1 MDLHTVQKAYS
12 RWSHF
17 YDVVFGPAFRA
28 ARRRAIGMLELR
40 PGDRV
45 LEVGVGTG
53 LSFPF
58 FPSDCRVIG
67 VDISRHMLAR
77 ARERA
82 HGAGGGLVEG
92 DVGEL
97 PFRDGVFDAVLA
109 PFVVSAVP
117 DPVAMMR
124 QINRVTRPD
133 ARVVLLN
140 HFASGH
146 PIVNAMERAITRTT
160 ARSLGFHADFQVEP
174 VLQRAGWEIESAERV
189 PPLGYWTALRVAD
202 RAVP

>member
-1 MDLHTVQKAYS
+1 MDLHSVQKAYS
-12 RWSHF
+12 RWSHV

-28 ARRRAIGMLELR
+28 ARRRAIGMLELG

-58 FPSDCRVIG
+58 FPPDCRVIG
-67 VDISRHMLAR
+67 VDISREMLAR
-77 ARERA
+77 ARDRA
-82 HGAGGGLVEG
+82 HGAGGGLIEG
-92 DVGEL
+92 DVGHL
-97 PFRDGVFDAVLA
+97 PFAADVFDAVLA

-117 DPVAMMR
+117 DPVAMLR

-140 HFASGH
+140 HFASSN
-146 PIVNAMERAITRTT
+146 PVVNAVERAITKTT
-160 ARSLGFHADFQVEP
+160 ARSLGFHADFDVEP
-174 VLQRAGWEIESAERV
+174 VLARAGWEVTSVQKV
-189 PPLGYWTALRVAD
+189 PPLGYWTALRVAE
-202 RAVP
+202 AS

>member
-1 MDLHTVQKAYS
+1 MDLHSVQKAYS

-17 YDVVFGPAFRA
+17 YDLVFGPAFRA
-28 ARRRAIGMLELR
+28 ARRRAIRMLELDA
-40 PGDRV
+40 GDRV

-58 FPSDCRVIG
+58 FPPDCRVIG
-67 VDISRHMLAR
+67 VDISREMLSR
-77 ARERA
+77 ARDRA

-92 DVGEL
+92 DVGDL

-117 DPVAMMR
+117 DPVAMMH

-140 HFASGH
+140 HFAS
-146 PIVNAMERAITRTT
+146 PNPVVNAVERAITKTT
-160 ARSLGFHADFQVEP
+160 ARALGFHADFDVEP
-174 VLQRAGWEIESAERV
+174 VLQRAGWAVTSVQKV

-202 RAVP
+202 VS